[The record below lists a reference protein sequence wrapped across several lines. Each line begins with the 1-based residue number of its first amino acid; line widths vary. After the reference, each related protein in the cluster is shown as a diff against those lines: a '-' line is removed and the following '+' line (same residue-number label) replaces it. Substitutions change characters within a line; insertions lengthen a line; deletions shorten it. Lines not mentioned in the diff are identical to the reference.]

1 MSTASAA
8 TPAAV
13 AVAAPPAAPA
23 ATTTTPAPINT
34 SSSILEK
41 HPRLMDELPKH
52 AKPAALANKVLAYG
66 TAGFRDNADILGS
79 TFHRM
84 GMLAVL
90 RSKKEHKITGLMVT
104 ASHNAAPDNGVKLV
118 DPDGGMLSQ
127 SWEKYAQQLANAPT
141 EKVVEALDSIVRAEK
156 IDLDQP
162 GNIFIAKDTRV
173 SSEHL
178 SELAREGALLVG
190 GNVLDFGLQTT
201 PQLHHYV
208 RMTAYANGGAHAYL
222 KAKQIPIGLAKTGV
236 KYCHHKAMEF
246 DIGIYFEANGH
257 GTVMVKDH
265 VIDRL
270 QKLET
275 AVDDPKKKAAVSQ
288 ILAAYQL
295 INQAVGDALSDLLFV
310 EVLLLQQNWTIQH
323 WNAIYSDLPSRQT
336 KVQIADRALV
346 KTTDDETACLA
357 PEALKDAVD
366 ALVAAAGPRA
376 RAFVRPSGTEDA
388 VRVYAEAQTEAA
400 ANDLALR
407 VAQAVHAHA
416 AGVGDAPTAFVA

>member
-1 MSTASAA
+1 NIY
-8 TPAAV
+8 V
-13 AVAAPPAAPA
+13 
-23 ATTTTPAPINT
+23 
-34 SSSILEK
+34 SSGKRACSL
-41 HPRLMDELPKH
+41 D
-52 AKPAALANKVLAYG
+52 G
-66 TAGFRDNADILGS
+66 DADRVV
-79 TFHRM
+79 FHYFDDQ
-84 GMLAVL
+84 GAWHLLDGDKIACLFADFFADKLAVL
-90 RSKKEHKITGLMVT
+90 ELDEISL
-104 ASHNAAPDNGVKLV
+104 GVV
-118 DPDGGMLSQ
+118 Q
-127 SWEKYAQQLANAPT
+127 
-141 EKVVEALDSIVRAEK
+141 
-156 IDLDQP
+156 
-162 GNIFIAKDTRV
+162 
-173 SSEHL
+173 
-178 SELAREGALLVG
+178 
-190 GNVLDFGLQTT
+190 
-201 PQLHHYV
+201 
-208 RMTAYANGGAHAYL
+208 TAYANGGAHAYL

-416 AGVGDAPTAFVA
+416 AGGGDAPTAFVA

>member
-1 MSTASAA
+1 
-8 TPAAV
+8 
-13 AVAAPPAAPA
+13 
-23 ATTTTPAPINT
+23 
-34 SSSILEK
+34 
-41 HPRLMDELPKH
+41 
-52 AKPAALANKVLAYG
+52 
-66 TAGFRDNADILGS
+66 
-79 TFHRM
+79 
-84 GMLAVL
+84 
-90 RSKKEHKITGLMVT
+90 
-104 ASHNAAPDNGVKLV
+104 
-118 DPDGGMLSQ
+118 
-127 SWEKYAQQLANAPT
+127 
-141 EKVVEALDSIVRAEK
+141 
-156 IDLDQP
+156 
-162 GNIFIAKDTRV
+162 
-173 SSEHL
+173 
-178 SELAREGALLVG
+178 
-190 GNVLDFGLQTT
+190 
-201 PQLHHYV
+201 
-208 RMTAYANGGAHAYL
+208 TAYANGGAHAYL